1 MVVFKTYLFM
11 NKSIEQIVSIIE
23 KKILF
28 VMLEE
33 LPDPTCP
40 RKKDQNN
47 WKKEQVKKMLIERLT
62 IDQK

>member
-1 MVVFKTYLFM
+1 
-11 NKSIEQIVSIIE
+11 
-23 KKILF
+23 
-28 VMLEE
+28 MLEE